1 MVNWTGGYRIPAETK
16 MERFVKI
23 VNGWKL
29 LAILAKRY
37 MLDAWQNS
45 DFTSVA
51 NHYLQTASIYFE
63 IEIQLM

>member
-1 MVNWTGGYRIPAETK
+1 
-16 MERFVKI
+16 MERFVNI

-45 DFTSVA
+45 EFTSVA
-51 NHYLQTASIYFE
+51 NHSLEPASIYVE

>member
-1 MVNWTGGYRIPAETK
+1 